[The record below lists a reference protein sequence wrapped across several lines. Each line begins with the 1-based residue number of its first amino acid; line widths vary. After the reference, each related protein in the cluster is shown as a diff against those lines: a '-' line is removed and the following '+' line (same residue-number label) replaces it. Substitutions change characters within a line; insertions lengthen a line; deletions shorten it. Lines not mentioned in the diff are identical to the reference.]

1 MHESYCTFDGEVNCC
16 ILEDVDKAR
25 QQAYCLVLCVRH
37 HSSTLFSLCKEFMLN
52 LSHFSSP
59 GYVRFRRDY
68 PELVEN
74 LTPEAVRSTIEA
86 GYPQIL
92 NTRDKDGRVVLLF
105 NIENWDL
112 EEVTFD
118 EVCVRNTNYTHRSG
132 QGTAKP
138 PVFQR

>member
-1 MHESYCTFDGEVNCC
+1 MNVNVH
-16 ILEDVDKAR
+16 L
-25 QQAYCLVLCVRH
+25 LVRLIGPFQRM
-37 HSSTLFSLCKEFMLN
+37 CKEQNKQGQWIYCF
-52 LSHFSSP
+52 FSP

-68 PELVEN
+68 PELFEN

-92 NTRDKDGRVVLLF
+92 STRDKDGRVVLLF

-118 EVCVRNTNYTHRSG
+118 EVCVRNSNYT
-132 QGTAKP
+132 QNTD
-138 PVFQR
+138 PVKGWLSPSCLSEIKKNQYKDSFLAVTFLLKLF